1 MKYTFSNGVSI
12 QIPTKEID
20 NLMSSLDL
28 TKDEAIDLW
37 LADNDYEVN
46 EEQQKLDNK
55 AKNAKIN
62 HETGRKE
69 SKNIKKPIKVNVS
82 DEKKELFSALKA
94 FLGEYSSEKGGKCEV
109 LTENK
114 LILLEINGK
123 KLKLDL
129 IQQRH

>member
-1 MKYTFSNGVSI
+1 MRYTFSNGAFI

-62 HETGRKE
+62 HETGRKK
-69 SKNIKKPIKVNVS
+69 SKTAKKPIKVKVS
-82 DEKKELFSALKA
+82 DEKKELFTALKA
-94 FLGEYSSEKGGKCEV
+94 FLDEYCSEKGGKCEV

-114 LILLEINGK
+114 LFLMEIDGK

-129 IQQRH
+129 IQQRK

>member
-1 MKYTFSNGVSI
+1 MKYTFSNGASI

-69 SKNIKKPIKVNVS
+69 SKNAKKPIKVKVS
-82 DEKKELFSALKA
+82 DEKKELFTALKA
-94 FLGEYSSEKGGKCEV
+94 FLSEYCSEKGGKCEI

-114 LILLEINGK
+114 LFLAEINGK
-123 KLKLDL
+123 KFKIDL
-129 IQQRH
+129 IQQRK

>member
-1 MKYTFSNGVSI
+1 MKYTFSNGASI

-69 SKNIKKPIKVNVS
+69 PKTAKKPIKVKVS
-82 DEKKELFSALKA
+82 DEKKELFTALKA
-94 FLGEYSSEKGGKCEV
+94 FLGEYCSEKGGKCEV

-114 LILLEINGK
+114 LFLMEINGK
-123 KLKLDL
+123 KFKIDL
-129 IQQRH
+129 IQQRK

>member
-1 MKYTFSNGVSI
+1 MKYTFSNGASI

-62 HETGRKE
+62 HETGKKK
-69 SKNIKKPIKVNVS
+69 SKNAKKPIKVKVS
-82 DEKKELFSALKA
+82 DEKKELFTALKT
-94 FLGEYSSEKGGKCEV
+94 FLGEYCSEKSGKWEISI
-109 LTENK
+109 ENK
-114 LILLEINGK
+114 LFLAEINGK
-123 KLKLDL
+123 KFKIDL
-129 IQQRH
+129 IQQRK

>member
-1 MKYTFSNGVSI
+1 MKYTFSNGASI

-62 HETGRKE
+62 HETGKKK
-69 SKNIKKPIKVNVS
+69 SKNAKKPIKVKVS
-82 DEKKELFSALKA
+82 DEKKELFTALKT
-94 FLGEYSSEKGGKCEV
+94 FLGEYCSEKSGKCEI

-114 LILLEINGK
+114 LFLAEINGK
-123 KLKLDL
+123 KFKIDL
-129 IQQRH
+129 IQQRK